1 MTDWHVI
8 LASASPRRSELLK
21 RTGIV
26 PEVIPSDVDENV
38 WTADPAELVLELS
51 ERKCTDVAMRL
62 LASQT
67 EIPDK
72 TVVIGADTVVASGGR
87 ILGKPSDE
95 EDAFRMLRNLSG
107 RLHEVLTGVF
117 MIFLKSG
124 KIVRTESFAETTRVK
139 VVDLSDEEIR
149 DYIATGE
156 PMDKAGAY
164 GIQGLFSR
172 YVEGIE
178 GDYSN
183 VVGLPVCRICKAFRG
198 LKNELQ

>member
-1 MTDWHVI
+1 MIDWHVI

-21 RTGIV
+21 RTGIE
-26 PEVIPSDVDENV
+26 PEVIPSDVDEDV
-38 WTADPAELVLELS
+38 LISDPAELVSELS

-62 LASQT
+62 LASQA
-67 EIPDK
+67 EIPGK
-72 TVVIGADTVVASGGR
+72 TVVIGADTVVAAGGR
-87 ILGKPSDE
+87 ILGKPE
-95 EDAFRMLRNLSG
+95 NEQDAFRMLQNLSG

-117 MIFLKSG
+117 MVFIEDR
-124 KIVRTESFAETTRVK
+124 KIVRTKSFAETTRVK
-139 VVDLSDEEIR
+139 VAALSDQEIR

-183 VVGLPVCRICKAFRG
+183 VVGLPVCRIYKVFRG